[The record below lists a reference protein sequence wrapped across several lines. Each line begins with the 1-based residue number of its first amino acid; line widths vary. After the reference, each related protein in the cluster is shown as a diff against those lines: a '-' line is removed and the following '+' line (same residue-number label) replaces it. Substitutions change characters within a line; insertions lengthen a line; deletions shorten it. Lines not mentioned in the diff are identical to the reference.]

1 MGRPR
6 LPDDE
11 RERRLI
17 ASRKKYED
25 SRKESNPSFSVKVSK
40 EFLERI
46 DSATSQLGVSRRQL
60 ILNSIEFYLD
70 ALEKT
75 NQIE

>member
-11 RERRLI
+11 REKRKI
-17 ASRKKYED
+17 ESRQRSD
-25 SRKESNPSFSVKVSK
+25 SKRTDAFSIRTSK
-40 EFLERI
+40 ELLERI
-46 DSATSQLGVSRRQL
+46 DNVTSQLGVSRRQL